1 MKFILLGKE
10 EQELKSFLKCED
22 GQAVVEFAI
31 IAPILLL
38 ILCGI
43 IDFGWIFSAQ
53 IATNNCAREG
63 ARFASTSASY
73 STVINDTTRK
83 VNSSA
88 SDIIRQNLLTEVSY
102 STPYKPDSGDVTVK
116 VTSEVKTLTIV
127 ADTIFGGSFI
137 KLYSNVTM
145 KVG

>member
-1 MKFILLGKE
+1 MKF
-10 EQELKSFLKCED
+10 LKNED

-38 ILCGI
+38 ILCAI

-63 ARFASTSASY
+63 ARFAATSAEY
-73 STVINDTTRK
+73 SEISTKTAEK
-83 VNSSA
+83 VSSVA
-88 SDIIRQNLLTEVSY
+88 SNIIKSNIQTEVLY
-102 STPYKPDSGDVTVK
+102 TNTGNPGSGDVIVN
-116 VTSEVKTLTIV
+116 VRSEVKTLTIV
-127 ADTIFGGSFI
+127 ANTIFGGKTMNLS
-137 KLYSNVTM
+137 SSVTM

>member
-1 MKFILLGKE
+1 MKDFI
-10 EQELKSFLKCED
+10 KSED

-38 ILCGI
+38 ILCAI

-63 ARFASTSASY
+63 ARFASTSTDYANASY
-73 STVINDTTRK
+73 NTSLKVKSVANDLIK
-83 VNSSA
+83 
-88 SDIIRQNLLTEVSY
+88 QNLSTEVRF
-102 STPYKPDSGDVTVK
+102 TNTQAPRNGDVTVN

-127 ADTIFGGSFI
+127 ANTVFGGSTMN
-137 KLYSNVTM
+137 LTSSVTM

>member
-1 MKFILLGKE
+1 MRE
-10 EQELKSFLKCED
+10 FLKDED

-53 IATNNCAREG
+53 LATNNCAREG
-63 ARFASTSASY
+63 ARYAATCSTY
-73 STVINDTTRK
+73 STAQYETALK
-83 VNSSA
+83 VQNVA
-88 SDIIRQNLLTEVSY
+88 SENIQSNLNTNVSY
-102 STPYKPDSGDVTVK
+102 SNMANPSLGDVTVI

-127 ADTIFGGSFI
+127 ADTIFGGGFFNLTS
-137 KLYSNVTM
+137 SVTM